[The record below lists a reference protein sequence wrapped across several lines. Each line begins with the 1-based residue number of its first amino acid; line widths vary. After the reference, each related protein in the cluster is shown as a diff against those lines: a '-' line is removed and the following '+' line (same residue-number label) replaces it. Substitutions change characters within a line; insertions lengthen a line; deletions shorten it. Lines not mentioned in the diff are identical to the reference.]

1 MRVRVIARL
10 GSMAGLGWDG
20 WMDGWIKNLTQLLI
34 LVPICED
41 EFTKVAIR
49 FMRVNKGRRNKDHGC
64 VASHPTI

>member
-1 MRVRVIARL
+1 MGITTVKVP
-10 GSMAGLGWDG
+10 AGIVD
-20 WMDGWIKNLTQLLI
+20 TR

-64 VASHPTI
+64 VASHPTIYVNTIIVLLISC